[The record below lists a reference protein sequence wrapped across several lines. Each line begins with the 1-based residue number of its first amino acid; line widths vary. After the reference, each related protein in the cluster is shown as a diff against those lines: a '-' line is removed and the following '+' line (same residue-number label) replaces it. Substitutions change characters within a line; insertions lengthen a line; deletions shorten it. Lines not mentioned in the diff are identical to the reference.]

1 VPSLTASDHT
11 KDMIFRLPKP
21 RRGCLS
27 IYLATKQQ
35 HASFGFDSNFGDMA
49 TQLGR
54 VTLNTAKVPAQM
66 EKQRRRERLEE
77 DIKES
82 GADGKNSLMARVL
95 AQVGTF
101 WALVVAWRRSA

>member
-1 VPSLTASDHT
+1 
-11 KDMIFRLPKP
+11 
-21 RRGCLS
+21 
-27 IYLATKQQ
+27 
-35 HASFGFDSNFGDMA
+35 MA

-95 AQVGTF
+95 AQVEIFGPL
-101 WALVVAWRRSA
+101 WLPGAEALNLASLSRRRACEIVGVQDGLM

>member
-1 VPSLTASDHT
+1 MHCSGSNL
-11 KDMIFRLPKP
+11 
-21 RRGCLS
+21 
-27 IYLATKQQ
+27 
-35 HASFGFDSNFGDMA
+35 NFGDMA

-82 GADGKNSLMARVL
+82 GADGNNSLMARVL
-95 AQVGTF
+95 AQVGF
-101 WALVVAWRRSA
+101 FRLLWLAGAEALNSANLSRRRACEIVGVQDGLISPF